1 MCQGDYNYFGDTTKA
16 VGMEVIRLE
25 DNVLFKVAN
34 GYAKTDKER
43 LKKEIMERKAID
55 KLISELEMIDKA
67 EALFHVSE
75 LYKNKTQEV

>member
-1 MCQGDYNYFGDTTKA
+1 M
-16 VGMEVIRLE
+16 
-25 DNVLFKVAN
+25 LFKVAN

-43 LKKEIMERKAID
+43 LKREIMERKAID